1 MTMNFKINLA
11 VFLSALAAIA
21 VHAEHQHVHGEG
33 CSHGH
38 PAPHGSQFPTLV
50 PELAAF
56 NHSPSTCSDKP
67 KAPDSNFQARSF
79 RIERAL
85 QETMGLKTAK
95 AEQRRIFSSVN
106 FAGRYELNPDARKV
120 VATPVSGRVSLLVRP
135 LADIKKGDALFRVFS
150 PDLVARSREIALL
163 EKRLSVYR
171 EIKTANAAL
180 ENELAV
186 KRAEREA
193 ILAGAEEKNGIVT
206 VCAADDA
213 MVESLP
219 AKDGAWLET
228 GAAAVET
235 VRPHDLR
242 FKALVAASDV
252 INLKDGMPAKTGK
265 NEGKLKIGVGD
276 DSGLVPVYVLFAA
289 QADAIAGERG
299 YAECVTDPSEKTRLA
314 VPSRS
319 IVPIGV
325 QSVVFVKDAHDPELF
340 TAIPVFPGASGNG
353 WTAISLAS
361 HLSRRP
367 LEVVTD
373 GAYELKLAQLQ
384 GGDAKPAG
392 HFHADGTFHEG
403 EH

>member
-1 MTMNFKINLA
+1 MNFKINLA
-11 VFLSALAAIA
+11 IFLVAIVA
-21 VHAEHQHVHGEG
+21 ITVPAEHQHAHGDG
-33 CSHGH
+33 CSHDRS
-38 PAPHGSQFPTLV
+38 APHGSPLPMLI
-50 PELAAF
+50 PELATL
-56 NHSPSTCSDKP
+56 NHSPSTCSAKP
-67 KAPDSNFQARSF
+67 KSPDSNFQARSF
-79 RIERAL
+79 RIERSL
-85 QETMGLKTAK
+85 QQTMGIKTVK

-120 VATPVSGRVSLLVRP
+120 VSTPVPGRVSLLVRP
-135 LADIKKGDALFRVFS
+135 LGDVKKGDALFRVAS
-150 PDLVARSREIALL
+150 PDFVARSREIALL

-193 ILAGAEEKNGIVT
+193 MLAGAEEKDGIIT
-206 VCAADDA
+206 VRAAGDA

-235 VRPHDLR
+235 VKPRDLR
-242 FKALVAASDV
+242 FKALVAASDAV
-252 INLKDGMPAKTGK
+252 KLKDGMPARTGK
-265 NEGKLKIGVGD
+265 SEGKLKIGVGD
-276 DSGLVPVYVLFAA
+276 DSGLVPVYVLFDA
-289 QADAIAGERG
+289 QTDAIAGERG
-299 YAECVTDPSEKTRLA
+299 YAECVTDSSETAQLA

-319 IVPIGV
+319 IVSIGV

-340 TAIPVFPGASGNG
+340 TATPVFPGATGNG
-353 WTAISLAS
+353 WTAISFAS
-361 HLSRRP
+361 QRSHHP
-367 LEVVTD
+367 FEVVTD
-373 GAYELKLAQLQ
+373 GAYELKLAQPQ
-384 GGDAKPAG
+384 GGNAKPAG